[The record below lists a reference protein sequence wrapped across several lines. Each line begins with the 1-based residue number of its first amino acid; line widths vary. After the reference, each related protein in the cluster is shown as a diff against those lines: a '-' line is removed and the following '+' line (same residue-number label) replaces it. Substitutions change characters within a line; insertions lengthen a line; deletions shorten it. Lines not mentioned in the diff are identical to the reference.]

1 MNPKWRDY
9 IIGFA
14 LFLLA
19 AALICLGRAV
29 HAQMNYDR
37 CGVVSWTRNA
47 TSDCWSHEM
56 VPAKAGVA
64 SGHLSPSQLSAIKEA
79 GAIAAPLPVIRCAAQ
94 TRVGGIQLRHPARY
108 ASRTHCGADFALTL
122 QAVIGQESSYCT
134 KLVNRRDPSYGC
146 GGLILKTAREVAGR
160 KVTPRE
166 LIRDRALNLRLTAR
180 YLHAL
185 ITRYGWARGVCSF
198 NHGPASAKCATVA
211 SAERD
216 AYVPAIRQRIAEVL
230 RSVSH
235 D

>member
-14 LFLLA
+14 LLLLA
-19 AALICLGRAV
+19 AILICWSLPAHSMTPAQQRAI
-29 HAQMNYDR
+29 A
-37 CGVVSWTRNA
+37 
-47 TSDCWSHEM
+47 E
-56 VPAKAGVA
+56 AGVTAA
-64 SGHLSPSQLSAIKEA
+64 S
-79 GAIAAPLPVIRCAAQ
+79 LPVIRCETQ
-94 TRVGGIQLRHPARY
+94 TRVGGIRLPEIARH

-134 KLVNRRDPSYGC
+134 KLVNHRDPSYGC
-146 GGLILKTAREVAGR
+146 GGLTLKTAREIAGR

-166 LIRDRALNLRLTAR
+166 LIRDRALNLRITAR

-198 NHGPASAKCATVA
+198 NHGPASSKCATAA

-230 RSVSH
+230 RSESH
-235 D
+235 E